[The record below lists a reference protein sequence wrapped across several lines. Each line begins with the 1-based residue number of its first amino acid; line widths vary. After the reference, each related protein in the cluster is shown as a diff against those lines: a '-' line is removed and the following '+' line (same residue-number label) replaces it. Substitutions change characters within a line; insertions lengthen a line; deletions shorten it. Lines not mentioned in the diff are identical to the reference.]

1 MASYSSQTNVFKR
14 DPETGHLRLRGISV
28 NEGPPLPWSQTY
40 YGAKHQHDQS
50 LADLAHQNAMAD
62 ANRAFQ
68 GRLAALRRALDD
80 QLSDIKADA
89 ISLPAKLKQ
98 ERYNTAW
105 RMLGQS
111 PEKAP
116 GVFGT
121 LMRSTSSGPVGE
133 QPEIPVNPVMS
144 AKQVRDFLQ
153 QRSIVNQQSVQ
164 PYTNQLA
171 ERFRTAGMSENS
183 PALASIRR
191 NLANF
196 ATGTDVENEREY
208 QLGLLAPNSRMIL
221 QRQIMRGNQAL
232 SRDREEAERLG
243 NRIGFIGSL
252 GSLIQ

>member
-1 MASYSSQTNVFKR
+1 MASYFSQTDTYKR
-14 DPETGHLRLRGISV
+14 DPVTGHLRLRGISV
-28 NEGPPLPWSQTY
+28 NEGAPLPWSQTY
-40 YGAKHQHDQS
+40 FGAKHQRDEA

-68 GRLAALRRALDD
+68 GRLGALRRALDN
-80 QLSDIKADA
+80 QLTDIKSNAT
-89 ISLPAKLKQ
+89 SLPAQLKQ
-98 ERYNTAW
+98 RRYNMAW
-105 RMLGQS
+105 QMLGQS
-111 PEKAP
+111 PENAP
-116 GVFGT
+116 GVFGS
-121 LMRSTSSGPVGE
+121 LMRSTSSGPVGQ

-144 AKQVRDFLQ
+144 ANQVRDFLQ
-153 QRSIVNQQSVQ
+153 QRSTANQNAIQS
-164 PYTNQLA
+164 YGNDLA

-208 QLGLLAPNSRMIL
+208 QLGLLAPNSKLIL
-221 QRQIMRGNQAL
+221 QRQVMRGNQAL